1 MRRELQSIGDIM
13 VQVVE
18 TRDIINVLTEQI
30 EYLKT
35 EIREHSTGHIHT
47 AISVLKHRIEQL
59 EQQFLEE
66 QQKRNR

>member
-1 MRRELQSIGDIM
+1 MKDFT
-13 VQVVE
+13 
-18 TRDIINVLTEQI
+18 TRDIINVLTGQI

-47 AISVLKHRIEQL
+47 AISVLNHRIQQL

-66 QQKRNR
+66 QQQRNR

>member
-1 MRRELQSIGDIM
+1 MKDFT
-13 VQVVE
+13 
-18 TRDIINVLTEQI
+18 TRNIIDVLTSQI

-47 AISVLKHRIEQL
+47 AIGVLNHRIQQL

-66 QQKRNR
+66 QQQRNR

>member
-1 MRRELQSIGDIM
+1 MKDFT
-13 VQVVE
+13 
-18 TRDIINVLTEQI
+18 TRNIIDVLTSQI

-47 AISVLKHRIEQL
+47 AIGVLNHRIQQL

-66 QQKRNR
+66 QQTRNR